1 MSNVFK
7 KVCAIHDLSCYGRC
21 ALTVIIPTM
30 SRLGCQ
36 VVPIPTALL
45 STHTG
50 GFSDMH
56 FTDLTDQMKEICDHL
71 KSINIKFDA
80 LFTGFL
86 GSARQ
91 IETVEY
97 IINSFADKNTLFL
110 LDPVM
115 GDDGILY
122 STYTDKMVDGIRQ
135 LSLKAD
141 ILTPNLTEACLLAE
155 EKYPDLSNISVNE
168 AESISLKIMKKL
180 SEKYQKADIVIT
192 GVICKNKIFSVC
204 KEKQNEPVILE
215 NELQPISFP
224 GTGDL
229 FASLLISY
237 IMKGDSF
244 MESTKKA
251 ADMTTE
257 AVKLSQSTDED
268 VRNGILLEKFLC
280 ETNFN

>member
-71 KSINIKFDA
+71 KSINVKFDA

-97 IINSFADKNTLFL
+97 IINSFALMFSNS
-110 LDPVM
+110 
-115 GDDGILY
+115 ILNP
-122 STYTDKMVDGIRQ
+122 
-135 LSLKAD
+135 LK
-141 ILTPNLTEACLLAE
+141 
-155 EKYPDLSNISVNE
+155 
-168 AESISLKIMKKL
+168 
-180 SEKYQKADIVIT
+180 
-192 GVICKNKIFSVC
+192 
-204 KEKQNEPVILE
+204 
-215 NELQPISFP
+215 
-224 GTGDL
+224 
-229 FASLLISY
+229 
-237 IMKGDSF
+237 
-244 MESTKKA
+244 
-251 ADMTTE
+251 
-257 AVKLSQSTDED
+257 
-268 VRNGILLEKFLC
+268 
-280 ETNFN
+280 